1 MLRTLVVWLM
11 VSGLALGGCP
21 RKDQDNNNNV
31 IDPSPEM
38 ESALTASNDALTATL
53 VATDITRTVDD
64 AVGSKPMKAGT
75 CPEITREV
83 GQIVIDYGTGCVPE
97 SGLVPGTVAGTI
109 TLDRDAVART
119 VTGSFDAL
127 TYDGQTLDGT
137 VMASYTLLGGATG
150 IDLAQAVDLT
160 LTTGN
165 ATIHVTSDAQVGV
178 RATNVTLDGN
188 LSIDDGTTERL
199 LGADG
204 IEMAYADLA
213 TAACPLPR
221 AGTLAVT
228 WDQVAVTITFDADSP
243 STGYATVTSGVLSGD
258 VPVCDYLG
266 AF

>member
-1 MLRTLVVWLM
+1 MPRTLVALLI

-21 RKDQDNNNNV
+21 RKDNDNNNNV

-38 ESALTASNDALTATL
+38 EAALAASNDALTATM

-64 AVGSKPMKAGT
+64 AVGSKPLKAGT

-97 SGLVPGTVAGTI
+97 SGLVAGTVAGTI
-109 TLDRDAVART
+109 TLDRDLQGRT
-119 VTGSFDAL
+119 ATGSFDAL
-127 TYDGQTLDGT
+127 TYDGHTLDGT
-137 VMASYTLLGGATG
+137 VMVGYTLLGGTSG
-150 IDLAQAVDLT
+150 VDLVEEIDLLLT
-160 LTTGN
+160 AGS
-165 ATIHVTSDAQVGV
+165 ATVHVTSDVEVGV
-178 RATNVTLDGN
+178 RATHVTVDGD
-188 LSIDDGTTERL
+188 LTYGDGTTDFL
-199 LGADG
+199 LDAAGL
-204 IEMAYADLA
+204 ELAYADLA

-228 WDQVAVTITFDADSP
+228 WDQIAVSIAFDADSP
-243 STGYATVTSGVLSGD
+243 STGYATVTYGTLTGD